1 MNVTDM
7 IRMYPDPVLRQPTEP
22 VTVFDEALR
31 RLLEDMAVIMHEA
44 DGVGLAAPQIGIAKK
59 IAVVYDAETDH
70 LYHLINPEVIA
81 SSGGQTGEE
90 GCLSFPG
97 IFGQVK
103 RPLKVTVR
111 CQDGDGNLQEYTAQ
125 GFIARA
131 FTHEIDH
138 LNGRLLIDNFSPLK
152 RNLVLKKMGLA

>member
-7 IRMYPDPVLRQPTEP
+7 IRVYPDPVLRQPTEP
-22 VTVFDEALR
+22 VTVFDETLR
-31 RLLEDMAVIMHEA
+31 RL
-44 DGVGLAAPQIGIAKK
+44 
-59 IAVVYDAETDH
+59 